1 MNTPDQQYIM
11 MNINYFMYNGLSMA
25 EVVSDELLIRE
36 TQDALDLMADISCQ
50 GVMKIIVYAKNLTP
64 EFFNLKSKLAG
75 EVLQK
80 FSNYRV
86 QLAIVGD
93 FSRYESKS
101 LRDFIYESNKF
112 RQINFVSSLEEAI
125 ERLAN

>member
-1 MNTPDQQYIM
+1 
-11 MNINYFMYNGLSMA
+11 MYNGLSMA